1 MLWES
6 VEVIPFSREV
16 LREDFA
22 CGNLTLDWWLKQ
34 YAGQNE
40 DKFRTRTF
48 MAVDRTSQ
56 QLLGY
61 YTTVFG
67 NVEPGAELEGIAV
80 SKYSKPA
87 FLIAKLAV
95 DQRAQSMGIGKLLLS
110 HALNK
115 ALEASDAAGL
125 EIVLVDAI
133 DANAV
138 SFYGRFGFTR
148 FDPRSKRM
156 FMTMKYLKNSTH
168 Y

>member
-1 MLWES
+1 MFPGSIEI
-6 VEVIPFSREV
+6 IPFSREV
-16 LREDFA
+16 SRDEFA
-22 CGNLTLDWWLKQ
+22 CGNSTLDFWLKQ

-48 MAVDRTSQ
+48 LAVHSTSL

-67 NVEPGAELEGIAV
+67 VVEPGAELEGIAV
-80 SKYSKPA
+80 SNYSKPA

-95 DQRAQSMGIGKLLLS
+95 DQRAQRHGVGKRMLS

-115 ALEASDAAGL
+115 ALEASDSAGL

-133 DANAV
+133 DTNAV
-138 SFYGRFGFTR
+138 SFYGRFGFIR
-148 FDPRSKRM
+148 FDPQSHRM
-156 FMTMKYLKNSTH
+156 FMTMKFLRNSSQS
-168 Y
+168 